1 MTYSSEAR
9 SALSSDPLAARSGGH
24 HGGQYKK
31 QSQPAKHENFLNVAA
46 IEFDGHLS
54 LPSMHSFLLQTWIGN
69 PDSQYE
75 VAHTAQG
82 LFAPDNTDT

>member
-1 MTYSSEAR
+1 
-9 SALSSDPLAARSGGH
+9 
-24 HGGQYKK
+24 
-31 QSQPAKHENFLNVAA
+31 
-46 IEFDGHLS
+46 LS

-82 LFAPDNTDT
+82 LFAQQTHQRPWQGQWRGFLCIPPRLFTPLREVEEGRNSSAR